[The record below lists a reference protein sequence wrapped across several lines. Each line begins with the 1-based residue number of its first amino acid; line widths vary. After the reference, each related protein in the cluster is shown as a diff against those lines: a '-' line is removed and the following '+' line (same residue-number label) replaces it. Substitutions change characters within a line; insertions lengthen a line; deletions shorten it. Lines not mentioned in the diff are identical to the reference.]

1 MTKTESPFNIKQTNY
16 EDIQNNKL
24 GDYLVDPIPDSSNS
38 NHKDCM
44 AYRRIMNEFLG
55 VKGLIGNNFAWWCTL
70 TFCCSIF
77 TTSAMIFPQKRKNYL
92 LFCEVFQQI
101 FNIRVCTCTV
111 HMNAVKCYS
120 CNIKKLTAGGYL

>member
-1 MTKTESPFNIKQTNY
+1 MTKTESLLNIKQTDY

-44 AYRRIMNEFLG
+44 ANRRIMNEFLG

-70 TFCCSIF
+70 TFCSSIV
-77 TTSAMIFPQKRKNYL
+77 TTSAMIFPQK
-92 LFCEVFQQI
+92 
-101 FNIRVCTCTV
+101 
-111 HMNAVKCYS
+111 
-120 CNIKKLTAGGYL
+120 KKLPSLLLSLPTNF

>member
-1 MTKTESPFNIKQTNY
+1 MTKTESPLNIKQTNY

-55 VKGLIGNNFAWWCTL
+55 VKGLIGNNFA
-70 TFCCSIF
+70 
-77 TTSAMIFPQKRKNYL
+77 
-92 LFCEVFQQI
+92 
-101 FNIRVCTCTV
+101 
-111 HMNAVKCYS
+111 
-120 CNIKKLTAGGYL
+120 